1 MNYQPGKFSDKARQ
15 SIGKELW
22 EFLNSPENR
31 IRMETAVELR
41 KPPAEALVKVL
52 VEKFGDEIKEHR
64 IRQMIGHMI
73 RQVMEH
79 LGYQFQT
86 QSRKVGNK
94 RLFTRA
100 ATYVEGAALTT
111 RTGYINRNAQKNCGP
126 HDSDAPM
133 VYTMECPFCKCRYGS
148 PGANLHNC
156 RCPECQNGND
166 GLEIE

>member
-1 MNYQPGKFSDKARQ
+1 MNYQPGKFSDKAHQ
-15 SIGKELW
+15 PIGKEIW
-22 EFLNSPENR
+22 EFLNTRENQ

-52 VEKFGDEIKEHR
+52 VERFGDEIKEHR

-79 LGYQFQT
+79 LGYQLQT

-111 RTGYINRNAQKNCGP
+111 RTGYINRNAQRNCGL
-126 HDSDAPM
+126 HDSDARM
-133 VYTMECPFCKCRYGS
+133 VYTMECSYCKCRYGS
-148 PGANLHNC
+148 SFANLHNC
-156 RCPECQNGND
+156 RCPNCQQGSN
-166 GLEIE
+166 GLEPD